1 MSPHLPTSDPNDQ
14 RVRALI
20 LAELRRALSELDT
33 RSPEEALREVRALRY
48 GGRESVSRVTTV
60 LAALAALRRHDSS
73 SPRNA
78 DGITSPLDATFPDG
92 LSLVER
98 RVVER
103 LMGLHPTAPPPDVQG
118 TPEGLLETRGS
129 GRFLGDEQE
138 YAVGSNA
145 EDLARIVGA
154 GVTSPARAA
163 SAAEAPPS
171 LRPKQSRRGR
181 APKR

>member
-1 MSPHLPTSDPNDQ
+1 MSPHLPTSDPNNQ

-20 LAELRRALSELDT
+20 LAELRRALSDLDIH
-33 RSPEEALREVRALRY
+33 SPEDALREVRALRY
-48 GGRESVSRVTTV
+48 GGRESITRVTK
-60 LAALAALRRHDSS
+60 ALAALTALQRHDSS
-73 SPRNA
+73 SPLTA
-78 DGITSPLDATFPDG
+78 DGITPPLGATFADG
-92 LSLVER
+92 LSLFER

-103 LMGLHPTAPPPDVQG
+103 LMGLHPTTPPPDVQE

-145 EDLARIVGA
+145 EDLSRLPGA
-154 GVTSPARAA
+154 DVTSQARPT